1 MKGDQM
7 SKLRIAIGVG
17 ALLCAILA
25 ITAPALAAFEA
36 KEAKAK
42 SVTLENKESAIA
54 FRLEEK
60 SETKAEVVCEVI
72 KGEGAVMETSGL
84 NSSVEERDEPASTVN
99 LVADQVGSTV
109 KFEKCS
115 GKVLGVKTTASVNA
129 EKCQMELYDQSESTG
144 KAEATLSLHGIE
156 KGKACSMTVEVAGVC
171 KLELKGAVEGENE
184 ALEALKLH
192 NGTEFETEIEAG
204 STVKHLKTSTGKC
217 EFAEKAEATLNVT
230 KAIKIKG
237 TKLAPPQII
246 VEGSENKG
254 DIYYFPDT
262 AFGLSSTKTF
272 MWRTGQNNT
281 KIDEIKVENI
291 QGGESFKKGVD
302 GCSGM
307 TYATPTSCSVEYIF
321 APAGTSLYAAVDT
334 FVFTIG
340 SDPRQELK
348 NLFLGKG
355 T

>member
-1 MKGDQM
+1 M

-42 SVTLENKESAIA
+42 SVTLENKESAVA
-54 FRLEEK
+54 FKLEEK

-84 NSSVEERDEPASTVN
+84 NSSVEEKDEPASTVN
-99 LVADQVGSTV
+99 LVADQVGSAV

-129 EKCQMELYDQSESTG
+129 EKCQVELYDQNESAG
-144 KAEATLSLHGIE
+144 KAEATLSFHGIE

-192 NGTEFETEIEAG
+192 NGTGFETEIEAG
-204 STVKHLKTSTGKC
+204 STVKHLKTSGKC
-217 EFAEKAEATLNVT
+217 EFAEKGEATLNVT

-237 TKLAPPQII
+237 AKLAPPQII

-262 AFGLSSTKTF
+262 AFGLSSTKTY
-272 MWRTGQNNT
+272 MWHTGQNNT

-291 QGGESFKKGVD
+291 QSGESFKKGVD
-302 GCSGM
+302 GCSGN

-321 APAGTSLYAAVDT
+321 TPAGTSLYAAVDT
-334 FVFTIG
+334 TVFTIG
-340 SDPRQELK
+340 SNPRQELK
-348 NLFLGKG
+348 DLFLGKG